1 MSDGTGYVFEAAVN
15 VSERERLRALEAI
28 FDGATRESLA
38 STLDLEGRRVL
49 EIGAGA
55 GSISRWLAEQV
66 GPSGHVVALDTN
78 TRFLDDLP
86 GVEVIE
92 GSLLDVTLPPF
103 DLVHARYV
111 AIHNAESARFLNA
124 VVNHVTPGGWVVLE
138 ETGLSRCAF
147 VGGSR
152 RRGSRPRPSPKSTSL
167 PAVPTRRTSPATKS
181 SAKRRSAGASTT
193 RPEVSRVADGLDVTV
208 L

>member
-15 VSERERLRALEAI
+15 ASERERLRKLERI
-28 FDGATRESLA
+28 FDGATRELLA

-55 GSISRWLAEQV
+55 GSIARWLAEQV

-92 GSLLDVTLPPF
+92 GSVLDVKLRPF

-111 AIHNAESARFLNA
+111 AIHNADPARFLNA
-124 VVNHVTPGGWVVLE
+124 VVNQLAPGGWVVLE
-138 ETGLSRCAF
+138 EPDFCVARSLAGPADLRTAFDRVHRAVVAMFAARGMDPGTGAELAARLA
-147 VGGSR
+147 
-152 RRGSRPRPSPKSTSL
+152 PMI
-167 PAVPTRRTSPATKS
+167 
-181 SAKRRSAGASTT
+181 
-193 RPEVSRVADGLDVTV
+193 E
-208 L
+208 